1 MEAFRS
7 SESLK
12 KHADIISDEQKRIL
26 QYYDEMKVDPPISR
40 EEVEEFMRFIQ
51 ESLNSMFE
59 GADEVFE
66 VEPCGAYRR
75 DENQMKDIDIL
86 IIRND

>member
-40 EEVEEFMRFIQ
+40 EEVEEFMRFI
-51 ESLNSMFE
+51 
-59 GADEVFE
+59 
-66 VEPCGAYRR
+66 
-75 DENQMKDIDIL
+75 
-86 IIRND
+86 

>member
-1 MEAFRS
+1 MTGVQNIPEDKMKLINNPAALFMEAFRS

-40 EEVEEFMRFIQ
+40 EEVEEFMRFI
-51 ESLNSMFE
+51 
-59 GADEVFE
+59 
-66 VEPCGAYRR
+66 
-75 DENQMKDIDIL
+75 
-86 IIRND
+86 